1 MFQQNRLVG
10 LHQFRWEQRQEHE
23 ITYEMMD
30 PLSNDISFA
39 NNFGEIT
46 ESNKQELI
54 KQNDSEGMSSIVHF

>member
-1 MFQQNRLVG
+1 
-10 LHQFRWEQRQEHE
+10 
-23 ITYEMMD
+23 MMD